1 MKKLSLFSFM
11 LLLVFTFG
19 LSQTGQVGKI
29 QGTVFDAEGLPLPG
43 VAVTITSPSLIVP
56 ELSQVTN
63 IRGVFRFPSLGPG
76 TYQVTFKLPGFNIM
90 VRKGIIVNPS
100 QTASFDV
107 TMTMATIEEEI
118 IVEGKSPTVD
128 RQMSSKTTIMDDEFI
143 YMIPSPRTMG
153 DLFNMVPGVTG
164 DTAHGSAEIA
174 NSYNLDGVNLGDA
187 ATGTQGVSFG
197 ADIMDEM
204 SVETGGLQAEYGHVQ
219 GAIVNVVTKSG
230 GNEFTG
236 SASFYLDNEKFQSTN
251 TKGTELEGRKVG
263 SKLEYEP
270 VLTLG
275 GPLVKDKLWF
285 FIHGSARISEVYETG
300 YPADKEEEIP
310 IKTKRYYPY
319 VKLSFHPNQYNKFTI
334 SYNFY
339 DNRNNHRFAYYTESE
354 ESTAIQI
361 NPSHIF
367 NVQWTH
373 FFNQNFFGNLKL
385 AMIQRNFNIDAKID
399 EPYYWDYLT
408 EIGTGGTWRNKD
420 DYQRNRYQSNL
431 DATLFADDL
440 AGSHEIKFGA
450 EFTMFR
456 SGWLVDTIPDPISGG
471 CYNGMLGDDYYV
483 GYEITGY
490 DRKEDVLDIHAYA
503 QDTWNMTDR
512 LTLNIGLR
520 FEYNSLWWPAQGSP
534 EPITYNEAGW
544 DLSIVRQ
551 IEERTK
557 VYAWKNIAP
566 RIGIIYDISGDGKT
580 LVKGSYSRM
589 IIPNQLGYVNISHPN
604 GWFGMVE
611 FYNPDGSCYYSYP
624 WNLPGE
630 GAPGIGHPDYKIV
643 APYQDEITIGFEREL
658 LEDWSVSARY
668 IKKWDKRLVHVVD
681 AAQFDLE
688 KLMENGEL
696 DWTNWTPV
704 TTTDPYDN
712 QEITFYEKIDLYA
725 IDQYIINPPNAKR
738 DYDGVELTLKK
749 RYSNG
754 WQMMA
759 SYVYQNSRG
768 LVDTDRGS
776 QSLGT
781 SSLFNNPNSHVNMIG
796 RFPLERRHQFKF
808 QGMIRGPWGINM
820 GTYFRA
826 MSGRRYTRQVRS
838 QDLPIDLSQGT
849 TDIIYAEKRGDSH
862 YDPLVI
868 MDLRLEKSFKFGNR
882 FSISVFTDCFNVFNA
897 GTVNDVYTISSNE
910 NKEYGLVE
918 GIINPRIFRL
928 GAKIQW

>member
-11 LLLVFTFG
+11 LLLVFAFG

-29 QGTVFDAEGLPLPG
+29 QGTVVDDEGIPLPG
-43 VAVTITSPSLIVP
+43 ITVTITSPSLIVS
-56 ELSQVTN
+56 EVSQVTSV
-63 IRGVFRFPSLGPG
+63 RGGFRFPSLSPG
-76 TYQVTFKLPGFNIM
+76 TYQVTFQLQGFNTLI
-90 VRKGIIVNPS
+90 RKGIIVNPS
-100 QTASFDV
+100 RTASFKV
-107 TMTMATIEEEI
+107 TMTIATIEEEI
-118 IVEGKSPTVD
+118 VVEGRSPTVD

-143 YMIPSPRTMG
+143 YMVPSGRGLT

-187 ATGTQGVSFG
+187 ATGTRGVSFG
-197 ADIMDEM
+197 TDIVDEM

-219 GAIVNVVTKSG
+219 GAVVNVVTKSG
-230 GNEFTG
+230 GNQLSG
-236 SASFYLDNEKFQSTN
+236 SASFYLDHEKFQSVN
-251 TKGTELEGRKVG
+251 TGGTELEGRKVG
-263 SKLEYEP
+263 SRLAYEP

-275 GPLVKDKLWF
+275 GAIVKDKLWF
-285 FIHGSARISEVYETG
+285 FIHGSTKISEIYETG

-310 IKTKRYYPY
+310 IKTKNYYPY
-319 VKLSFHPNQYNKFTI
+319 IKLSFQPNRDNKFLL

-339 DNRNNHRFAYYTESE
+339 DSRNNHRFAYYTEYE
-354 ESTAIQI
+354 ESTAIQV

-367 NVQWTH
+367 NFQWTH

-385 AMIQRNFNIDAKID
+385 AMIQRQFNIDAKID
-399 EPYYWDYLT
+399 EPYYSDWNT
-408 EIGTGGTWRNKD
+408 GIGTGGSWRNKD
-420 DYQRNRYQSNL
+420 DYKRDRYQANL

-456 SGWLVDTIPDPISGG
+456 SGWLVNTIADPNSGA
-471 CYNGMLGDDYYV
+471 CYNLMIGDEYFI
-483 GYEITGY
+483 GYQITGY
-490 DRKEDVLDIHAYA
+490 DRTEDVMDIHAYV
-503 QDTWNMTDR
+503 QDTWNISDR
-512 LTLNIGLR
+512 LTLNIGVR
-520 FEYNSLWWPAQGSP
+520 FEYNSLWWPAQGSA

-557 VYAWKNIAP
+557 VYSWTNLAP
-566 RIGIIYDISGDGKT
+566 RLGIIYDISGDGRT

-611 FYNPDGSCYYSYP
+611 YYNPDGSCYFAFP
-624 WNLPGE
+624 WNIPGE
-630 GAPGIGHPDYKIV
+630 GAPGVGHPDYKVV

-658 LEDWSVSARY
+658 FEDWSVSARY

-681 AAQFDLE
+681 AAQLDLE

-696 DWTNWTPV
+696 DWTNWTQV
-704 TTTDPYDN
+704 TTEDPYNN
-712 QEITFYEKIDLYA
+712 QQITFYEKIDLMA
-725 IDQYIINPPNAKR
+725 IDQFIINPPNAKR
-738 DYDGVELTLKK
+738 EYDGVELTLRK

-759 SYVYQNSRG
+759 SYVYQDSRG

-781 SSLFNNPNSHVNMIG
+781 SGLFAGPNAHTNMIG

-808 QGMIRGPWGINM
+808 QGMIRGPWGINL
-820 GTYFRA
+820 GTYFRS

-838 QDLPIDLSQGT
+838 QDLGLDLDGGNAT
-849 TDIIYAEKRGDSH
+849 IYGEERGNSGFDA
-862 YDPLVI
+862 LTL
-868 MDLRLEKSFKFGNR
+868 MDLRLEKSFKFGTR
-882 FSISVFTDCFNVFNA
+882 FSVAVFADCFNVFNA
-897 GTVNDVYTISSNE
+897 STVDDVYTTSSNDA
-910 NKEYGLVE
+910 KEYGLVE
-918 GIINPRIFRL
+918 GIIDPRIFRL